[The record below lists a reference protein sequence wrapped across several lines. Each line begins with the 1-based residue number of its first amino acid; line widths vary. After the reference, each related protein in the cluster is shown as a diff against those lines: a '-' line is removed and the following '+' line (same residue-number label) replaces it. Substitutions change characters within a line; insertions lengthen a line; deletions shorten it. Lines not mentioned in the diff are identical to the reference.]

1 LINGITLNHLDPAG
15 ALQSITLDSK
25 ELYNTKVL
33 ITGSQ
38 GMLGGGI
45 SVVLANLIL
54 KQELNC
60 QLYLASR
67 SWSNL
72 EKFNHNETVN
82 FISNEQA
89 RAGDIPFDF
98 IIHCASPSNITKVQ
112 SLKELIDINVGYLQD
127 SINFSTKKVVFI
139 SSGEVYG
146 GKTTETSTSL
156 PTSDLSNRR
165 NWYPSA
171 KQEAEKILGK
181 LSAVQG
187 FSLDVI
193 RLFHTFGPGLN
204 PNDGR
209 SFGDIIYGAAISKR
223 IILKSTGSQVRSFL
237 YLTDAIRAI
246 LMCMSTKTG
255 NRTFNVGSPN
265 PTSIYEFANLVADI
279 SGSTIEFREENF
291 EHSPFDEIIPDI
303 SGIQS
308 LGWLPEVDLR
318 VAITRTLNWV
328 RG

>member
-1 LINGITLNHLDPAG
+1 MINGTTFSDLDPEG
-15 ALQSITLDSK
+15 TLQSISLNSE
-25 ELYNTKVL
+25 ELYKKKVL

-38 GMLGGGI
+38 GMLGGGL
-45 SVVLANLIL
+45 SVVLTNLIL
-54 KQELNC
+54 EQKLNC

-67 SWSNL
+67 SWGSS
-72 EKFNHNETVN
+72 EKISRNEKVK
-82 FISNEQA
+82 FITNEQA
-89 RAGDIPFDF
+89 RAGNIPFDF

-112 SLKELIDINVGYLQD
+112 SLKELIDLNIGYLQD
-127 SINFSTKKVVFI
+127 CINFSTKKIVYI

-146 GKTTETSTSL
+146 GKITNTATPLSI
-156 PTSDLSNRR
+156 SDLSNRR

-171 KQEAEKILGK
+171 KLEAERILGE

-209 SFGDIIYGAAISKR
+209 SFGDIIYGAAISKK
-223 IILKSTGSQVRSFL
+223 ITLKSTGSQVRSFL

-246 LMCMSTKTG
+246 LMCMSTKTP
-255 NRTFNVGSPN
+255 NRIFNVGSPN
-265 PTSIYEFANLVADI
+265 PVSIYGFANLVADI
-279 SGSTIEFREENF
+279 SGSTIEFCEEKF
-291 EHSPFDEIIPDI
+291 EHSLLDEIIPDI

-308 LGWLPEVDLR
+308 LGWYPEVDLR
-318 VAITRTLNWV
+318 VAITRTLNWA
-328 RG
+328 RS